1 MENYKL
7 YIKDIY
13 VKKNSIYIVHDQEI
27 NCINL
32 KSKNVSINNNIYNN
46 IIDIKK
52 IINENNILFIGKKKY
67 RLCAI
72 DREGIQREISIFNS
86 ISNGKSY
93 IAKGIKIDCDESC
106 YYIDLYIDLD
116 DSINIIINKVM
127 KNDFIGVN
135 FESIQLQNTEL
146 EVGIKVFEKI
156 KEDSQNE
163 ETYEKHFYKLSK
175 VELVLIGK
183 NSDEVYKYKGKG
195 EGEEFKF
202 NINLLD
208 LLKDIDYNLTAF
220 IVINGEPYE
229 LKIQKKLLFK
239 SIRLENDKNIK
250 YLTIVIDKMKRLR
263 FNIGLDIRIKPIIE
277 NVTYGKGLIING
289 KINANLNV
297 FNESCIECLA
307 KLTSADGKYIEI
319 FKADVNNND
328 FFIKIP
334 EDCIL
339 DMKNSFSGK
348 WDITL
353 EIVKCEEVLS
363 KANIISEKKKNSK
376 SKKIVYKESLN
387 IDGENIEVHV
397 VKPKVSN
404 NVEIQVKNEVNIDKI
419 NYIVVRKNK
428 LIIRFKA
435 KSNIEELVKK
445 KKLIAN
451 IYVNDIILMQSSIK
465 LIGKKSFIV
474 EYLSK
479 NPAEISEQIYKQGV
493 QVKCICGDRYGISNV
508 SDVDK
513 DTIFDTLWKRVQ
525 HSKKYKKIVRGIYRK
540 FLVKLPIKNN
550 YIVYESF
557 LGRNMSDSPK
567 YIYEYLNSKYENK
580 FKHIWVFNQ
589 KRDDLPKDI
598 KQVKRFSFEHLYY
611 IAISKFWI
619 NNMRQPTWFIRRD
632 NQLFLAT
639 WHGTPLKKLVF
650 DIEEIHSANK
660 NYKQEFYEQSRVWDY
675 LISANK
681 YSTEIFRRAFKFDNE
696 ILELGYPRN
705 DLLYSDNKEEI
716 AINIKKALGI
726 PIDKKIV
733 LYAPTWRDDEV
744 LKPGK
749 YKFKLELDLQ
759 RLRKELGDEYFFIIR
774 THYFIANHIDITGME
789 DFVYNASKYD
799 DITELYLLSDV
810 LITDYSSVFF
820 DYANL
825 KRPTLFFTYD
835 LEKYRDVLRGFYLDL
850 EKEGP
855 GPIVMTNDE
864 IINELRDF
872 NKLSSRYKNRIEEF
886 HKRFCSW
893 DDGKAAARI
902 AEEVIVKNSK

>member
-1 MENYKL
+1 MENYKI

-13 VKKNSIYIVHDQEI
+13 VKKNSIFIVHDQKI
-27 NCINL
+27 DCINL
-32 KSKNVSINNNIYNN
+32 KGKSLSISNNIYNN

-52 IINENNILFIGKKKY
+52 IINENNILFMGKKKY
-67 RLCAI
+67 KLCTTDI
-72 DREGIQREISIFNS
+72 EGVQRELSILNS
-86 ISNGKSY
+86 VSKGKSY
-93 IAKGIKIDCDESC
+93 IAKGIKIDVDENK
-106 YYIDLYIDLD
+106 YYIDIYIDLD
-116 DSINIIINKVM
+116 DSINIIINKV
-127 KNDFIGVN
+127 KKDDFIDIN

-146 EVGIKVFEKI
+146 EIGIKIFQKI
-156 KEDSQNE
+156 KEDNE
-163 ETYEKHFYKLSK
+163 YEEDNEKHFYNENK

-183 NSDEVYKYKGKG
+183 NNSEVYKYKGMRAG
-195 EGEEFKF
+195 DEFKF

-208 LLKDIDYNLTAF
+208 LLKDIDYNLTTF
-220 IVINGEPYE
+220 VLIDGEIYE

-239 SIRLENDKNIK
+239 AIKLENDKNIK
-250 YLTIVIDKMKRLR
+250 YLTLAIDKMKRLR
-263 FNIGLDIRIKPIIE
+263 FNIGLDIKIKPTVQNVVNE
-277 NVTYGKGLIING
+277 NGLVING
-289 KINANLNV
+289 KVNANLNI
-297 FNESCIECLA
+297 FNDNCIEFLA
-307 KLTSADGKYIEI
+307 KFTSADGKYVEA
-319 FKADVNNND
+319 FKVDVKNND

-334 EDCIL
+334 KDCIL

-348 WDITL
+348 WNITL
-353 EIVKCEEVLS
+353 EIVRCGEVLS
-363 KANIISEKKKNSK
+363 KANIISKKKKNSK
-376 SKKIVYKESLN
+376 AKNILYKESLN
-387 IDGENIEVHV
+387 INGENIEVHIV
-397 VKPKVSN
+397 VPKAST
-404 NVEIQVKNEVNIDKI
+404 NVEIQVKNEVNIDKV
-419 NYIVVRKNK
+419 NYIIVGKNK
-428 LIIRFKA
+428 LRIRFKA
-435 KSNIEELVKK
+435 KGKIEELVKK
-445 KKLIAN
+445 KRLLAN
-451 IYVNDIILMQSSIK
+451 IYVNDNMLTQSSIK

-474 EYLSK
+474 DYLCK
-479 NPAEISEQIYKQGV
+479 NPVEISEEIYKYGV
-493 QVKCICGDRYGISNV
+493 QVKCICGDRYGISTIT
-508 SDVDK
+508 DIDK

-540 FLVKLPIKNN
+540 LLIRLPIRNN

-567 YIYEYLNSKYENK
+567 YIYEYLNNKYENK

-589 KRDDLPKDI
+589 KRDDLPKNI

-619 NNMRQPTWFIRRD
+619 NNMRQPTWFVRRD

-675 LISANK
+675 LISANE
-681 YSTEIFRRAFKFDNE
+681 YSTEIFRRAFKFDNK

-705 DLLYSDNKEEI
+705 DLLYSDNKDEI
-716 AINIKKALGI
+716 AINIKKTLGI
-726 PIDKKIV
+726 PLNKKIV

-759 RLRKELGDEYFFIIR
+759 RLRKELGNEYFFIIR
-774 THYFIANHIDITGME
+774 THYFIANHIDITGLE

-850 EKEGP
+850 EKDGP

-872 NKLSSRYKNRIEEF
+872 NKLRSKYKNRIEEF

-893 DDGKAAARI
+893 DDGKAAVRI
-902 AEEVIVKNSK
+902 AEEVIIKNS